1 VLKPFIRELPAPR
14 SANSLRGKVHSVI
27 KAASEL
33 QDSEGNPLMLS
44 LIGTPSQTADRVTK
58 AMQAIL
64 PPEDTPDVAQGTF
77 ISSHSWRKTGASAL
91 ASFCSLFQVKRWGM
105 WKTTSSCERYIDDT
119 FQCTGT
125 FMRELFDWMT
135 TSRTAGTSED
145 WNGWTGYD
153 GTQDEADD
161 GITDDSE

>member
-1 VLKPFIRELPAPR
+1 LILRPLFFFLLFLPGES
-14 SANSLRGKVHSVI
+14 SAGITLLLILSEMNKVEIWHVVDVD
-27 KAASEL
+27 L
-33 QDSEGNPLMLS
+33 LS

-105 WKTTSSCERYIDDT
+105 WKTTSSCER
-119 FQCTGT
+119 
-125 FMRELFDWMT
+125 
-135 TSRTAGTSED
+135 
-145 WNGWTGYD
+145 
-153 GTQDEADD
+153 
-161 GITDDSE
+161 

>member
-1 VLKPFIRELPAPR
+1 M
-14 SANSLRGKVHSVI
+14 NKVEIWHVVDVD
-27 KAASEL
+27 L
-33 QDSEGNPLMLS
+33 LS